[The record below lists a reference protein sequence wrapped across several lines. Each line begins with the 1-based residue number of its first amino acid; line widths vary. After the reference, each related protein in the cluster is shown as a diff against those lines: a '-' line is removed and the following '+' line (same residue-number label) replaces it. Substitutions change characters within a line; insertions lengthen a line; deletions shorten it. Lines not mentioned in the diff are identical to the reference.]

1 MRAEPHPELHPELHE
16 SFPDTSTFSTLS
28 SEDEDDRSGCRHGLA
43 WAGCYL
49 PSCSLTHDGGSSPR
63 PLTKVKAS
71 NEGRRLSMRS
81 VRRRSLSEPRKG
93 TKQIPVEHAG
103 GPPVLLLR
111 TAAVDAAG
119 CGVAVFY
126 VSTVL
131 PRFARDGAHHRISPH
146 CALTRRLTHTSK
158 FFSGI

>member
-1 MRAEPHPELHPELHE
+1 
-16 SFPDTSTFSTLS
+16 
-28 SEDEDDRSGCRHGLA
+28 
-43 WAGCYL
+43 
-49 PSCSLTHDGGSSPR
+49 
-63 PLTKVKAS
+63 
-71 NEGRRLSMRS
+71 MRS

-146 CALTRRLTHTSK
+146 CARPHTSSSSCARLY
-158 FFSGI
+158 FSYMYALTLRYQ